1 MRMSRDVVSMFGKV
15 ADVPV
20 TKELL
25 SSVRQAHKKYIERK
39 VAERMETLMK
49 ERKQTKREGIT

>member
-1 MRMSRDVVSMFGKV
+1 MSRDVVSLFGKV

-25 SSVRQAHKKYIERK
+25 SSVRQAHKKYTERK
-39 VAERMETLMK
+39 EAEKMETLMK
-49 ERKQTKREGIT
+49 ERRI